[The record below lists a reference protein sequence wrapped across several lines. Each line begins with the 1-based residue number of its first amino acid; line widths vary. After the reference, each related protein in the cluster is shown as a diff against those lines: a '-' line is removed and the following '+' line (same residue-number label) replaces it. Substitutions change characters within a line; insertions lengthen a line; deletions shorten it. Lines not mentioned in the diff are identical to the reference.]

1 MERDGDSYAGQRLQG
16 ESPPRARHYIR
27 VAVASLAALTGLIF
41 FAPSSAFAGSLTKTS
56 WAVSNSQTGKTAVTY
71 SYAFTTATAA
81 TLTAVT
87 MTVPAGTAGVVAAG
101 TVYGIGA
108 GTVSLAGTTLTY
120 TVTAPAAVAANF
132 PIYISFTGLT
142 NTATAGSYTST
153 ITTQKAGPITVDS
166 ATSAAVTFGSSSTG
180 VTVTVGKTLTFT
192 NNTPSFSLAVDPTS
206 LNNVQSQA
214 VVLTVQTN
222 AANGYTLAM
231 SDTGL
236 SIPSPAFTI
245 PAVSAGPTVGVA
257 SFPSVG
263 WGASATLSGGGTDGA
278 ALASGLTGGKFVGY
292 PSAAANFL
300 TATGATGA
308 TADTLTLTDQVAV
321 DFTVP
326 DGTYND
332 TITYVA
338 TPSF

>member
-1 MERDGDSYAGQRLQG
+1 MSVQ
-16 ESPPRARHYIR
+16 
-27 VAVASLAALTGLIF
+27 
-41 FAPSSAFAGSLTKTS
+41 
-56 WAVSNSQTGKTAVTY
+56 TAVTY
-71 SYAFTTATAA
+71 SYGFTTATAA

-87 MTVPAGTAGVVAAG
+87 MTVPAGAAGVVAAG

-108 GTVSLAGTTLTY
+108 GTVSLTGTTLTY
-120 TVTAPAAVAANF
+120 TVTAPAAVAVNF

-142 NTATAGSYTST
+142 NTATADCYTST
-153 ITTQKAGPITVDS
+153 ITTQKAGPITDS

-180 VTVTVGKTLTFT
+180 VTVTVGQTLTFT

-245 PAVSAGPTVGVA
+245 PAVSIGPTVGVV

-292 PSAAANFL
+292 PSASTPGGYSVERRAVRLHFRRSDVSFFGERSQLSGDTPRPSKL
-300 TATGATGA
+300 TNGHPLVEACRHNRQSRFVSGEGESVETF
-308 TADTLTLTDQVAV
+308 V
-321 DFTVP
+321 
-326 DGTYND
+326 
-332 TITYVA
+332 
-338 TPSF
+338 